1 MSEAKECVGGRIV
14 QMMHDPPSARSA
26 LRTLMSPHDAR
37 AATHTLC
44 HGRRPPAHGSHCYRP
59 EAAAGILCGRAQAE
73 GRLRAPTLCMTRP
86 EAAGMLCGQGPGRRP
101 ATISHTDGRRPQARL
116 RMMHARS
123 ASDFGAG
130 PASCGAR
137 GFLYTPAIV
146 FSVVF
151 LCFVLPSKRPTS

>member
-1 MSEAKECVGGRIV
+1 MSEAKECVGGWIV
-14 QMMHDPPSARSA
+14 QMMHDPPIICTIRPPN
-26 LRTLMSPHDAR
+26 PHDAR
-37 AATHTLC
+37 AETHTLC
-44 HGRRPPAHGSHCYRP
+44 QGRRPPAHGSHCY
-59 EAAAGILCGRAQAE
+59 
-73 GRLRAPTLCMTRP
+73 
-86 EAAGMLCGQGPGRRP
+86 RP

-151 LCFVLPSKRPTS
+151 LCFCVAIEPAD

>member
-1 MSEAKECVGGRIV
+1 MSEAKEGVAGSEWPQPASGV
-14 QMMHDPPSARSA
+14 LATRS
-26 LRTLMSPHDAR
+26 LRTH
-37 AATHTLC
+37 
-44 HGRRPPAHGSHCYRP
+44 
-59 EAAAGILCGRAQAE
+59 
-73 GRLRAPTLCMTRP
+73 TLCMTRP

-101 ATISHTDGRRPQARL
+101 ATISHTDGRRPQACL

>member
-14 QMMHDPPSARSA
+14 QMMHDPPARSA
-26 LRTLMSPHDAR
+26 LRTLMNPHDAR
-37 AATHTLC
+37 AETHTLC
-44 HGRRPPAHGSHCYRP
+44 QGRRPPAHGSHCYRP
-59 EAAAGILCGRAQAE
+59 EAAGILCGRAQAE
-73 GRLRAPTLCMTRP
+73 GRLRAHTLRMTRP
-86 EAAGMLCGQGPGRRP
+86 EAAGILCGQGPGRRP
-101 ATISHTDGRRPQARL
+101 ATISQTDGRRPQARL

>member
-1 MSEAKECVGGRIV
+1 MSEAKECVGGRIE
-14 QMMHDPPSARSA
+14 QMMHDPPA
-26 LRTLMSPHDAR
+26 RTLMNPHDAR
-37 AATHTLC
+37 AETHTLC
-44 HGRRPPAHGSHCYRP
+44 QGRRPPAHGSHCYRP
-59 EAAAGILCGRAQAE
+59 EA
-73 GRLRAPTLCMTRP
+73 
-86 EAAGMLCGQGPGRRP
+86 
-101 ATISHTDGRRPQARL
+101 
-116 RMMHARS
+116 MHARS

>member
-14 QMMHDPPSARSA
+14 QMMHD
-26 LRTLMSPHDAR
+26 DAR
-37 AATHTLC
+37 AETHTLC
-44 HGRRPPAHGSHCYRP
+44 QGRRPPAHGS
-59 EAAAGILCGRAQAE
+59 
-73 GRLRAPTLCMTRP
+73 
-86 EAAGMLCGQGPGRRP
+86 RP
-101 ATISHTDGRRPQARL
+101 ATISQTDGRRPQARL